1 MTTLL
6 RFLIASCLTLT
17 SLALAAQRNPNIRIG
32 LSLDATEHVISL
44 EGGGTICT
52 RSGKPLIKLRNGE
65 SLRIW
70 LDTKA
75 EITSTDEYRVQVG
88 PPLIKQEADA
98 LIQKFKLQGEAPESV
113 KVHDGDTWRILLGS
127 FTGLDDADTLLQKL
141 SAGGFDELWVTSENK
156 AAGAKK
162 SKGGLYGITARY
174 ERIALPSDGVL
185 LRPNL
190 ETSKIEGKGSYR
202 GKIEIYP
209 NAQNRLSVINTLDME
224 SYLRGVVPKEMSSWA
239 FPSLEALKAQAVA
252 ARTYAYTNLGK
263 RSKSGFDLLDTPLDQ
278 VYGGKDGEQNLTD
291 RAVEETRGLIATI
304 NGRPIQALFMAT
316 GGGAT
321 VDNTHV
327 FGGAFSYL
335 KGVSNYPEKPQTI
348 SYRGI
353 QAPSDDQSW
362 LSWDIARL
370 AAEGILPADQLSGIK
385 MFAECK
391 PNDIRQYLTFLTKRF
406 RLPAPNPPPQE
417 GIQIYIWMARALR
430 FDRVIDGI
438 ERPLD
443 ATYFLQNAKVP
454 SQDRILAVFLSRL
467 GIVSPSQWRAPKI
480 TALDALSVLARM
492 WAELEPMDLREGTLL
507 RDGQVR
513 PKGQGPGPFKLGAP
527 LMVLEEY
534 PGGYLRMV
542 SDVSVQVGD
551 VIKWLNQDGG
561 TRLLVRRLDP
571 DGASYDR
578 YNPTAHW
585 KVEMTETEL
594 ISTLRRRSAV
604 RSLKSIDLKH
614 NENGRVTEMSVKD
627 NAGNSHRFTGMR
639 IRDALGL
646 KDNVFRYITI
656 GESPNRKYIFYGRG
670 WGHGVGMDQ
679 TGAYGMGLEGFSFD
693 QILKHYY
700 RGITIQQIGNQ

>member
-1 MTTLL
+1 MI
-6 RFLIASCLTLT
+6 FINS
-17 SLALAAQRNPNIRIG
+17 ALDAQRNPNIRVG
-32 LSLDATEHVISL
+32 LSFDATEHVVSM

-52 RSGKPLIKLRNGE
+52 RLGKPLIKLRGGE

-70 LDTKA
+70 LDTRG
-75 EITSTDEYRVQVG
+75 EVSSTDEYRVQIG
-88 PPLIKQEADA
+88 PPLLKQEADA
-98 LIQKFKLQGEAPESV
+98 LIQKFKLIGEAPDSV
-113 KVHDGDTWRILLGS
+113 KTHDGDTWRILLGS
-127 FTGLDDADTLLQKL
+127 FAGVDDADTLLQKL
-141 SAGGFDELWVTSENK
+141 SAGGFDELWVTSEKK
-156 AAGAKK
+156 AVNAKK
-162 SKGGLYGITARY
+162 SKGGLYGITERY

-190 ETSKIEGKGSYR
+190 ETSKIETKGSYR

-239 FPSLEALKAQAVA
+239 FPSLEGLKAQAVA
-252 ARTYAYTNLGK
+252 ARTYAYANLGK
-263 RSKSGFDLLDTPLDQ
+263 RSKNGFDLLDTPLDQ

-291 RAVEETRGLIATI
+291 RAVEETRGLIATM

-327 FGGAFSYL
+327 FGDGHSYL
-335 KGVSNYPEKPQTI
+335 RGVSNYPEKPQTI
-348 SYRGI
+348 SFKGI

-362 LSWDIARL
+362 LSLNIARL
-370 AAEGILPADQLSGIK
+370 AAEGLLPADQLSAIR
-385 MFAECK
+385 MFADCK
-391 PNDIRQYLTFLTKRF
+391 PNDLRQYLTFLTKRF
-406 RLPAPNPPPQE
+406 RLPAPAPPPQE
-417 GIQIYIWMARALR
+417 GVQMYIWMARSLR
-430 FDRVIDGI
+430 FDKVIDGI

-443 ATYFLQNAKVP
+443 AAYFLQDVKLP
-454 SQDRILAVFLSRL
+454 SQDRILAGFLTRL
-467 GIVSPSQWRAPKI
+467 GIVSPSQWRAQKV
-480 TALDALSVLARM
+480 TNMNALQILAKF

-513 PKGQGPGPFKLGAP
+513 PKGQGPGQFKTGVP
-527 LMVLEEY
+527 LITLEEY

-542 SDVSVQVGD
+542 SGISVQVGD
-551 VIKWLNQDGG
+551 VIKWLNQDGD

-585 KVEMTETEL
+585 KVEMTESEL
-594 ISTLRRRSAV
+594 ASALRRRSAV
-604 RSLKSIDLKH
+604 RSLKGIELKH
-614 NENGRVTEMSVKD
+614 NENGRVIEMIVKD
-627 NAGNSHRFTGMR
+627 HTGNSHRFTGMR

-656 GESPNRKYIFYGRG
+656 GESPNRKFIFYGRG

-679 TGAYGMGLEGFSFD
+679 TGAYGMALEGFSFD

-700 RGITIQQIGNQ
+700 KGIAIQAIVN

>member
-1 MTTLL
+1 MTTLQ
-6 RFLIASCLTLT
+6 RFLLTSCLIFI
-17 SLALAAQRNPNIRIG
+17 SLALDAQRNPNIRIG
-32 LSLDATEHVISL
+32 LSLDATEHMISM
-44 EGGGTICT
+44 EGGGAVCT
-52 RSGKPLIKLRNGE
+52 RFGKQLLKLRSGE

-70 LDTKA
+70 FDAKGEA
-75 EITSTDEYRVQVG
+75 TSTDEYRIQIG
-88 PPLIKQEADA
+88 PPLLKQEADA
-98 LIQKFKLQGEAPESV
+98 LIQKFKLMGEAPDSV
-113 KVHDGDTWRILLGS
+113 KVPDGDTWRILLGS
-127 FTGLDDADTLLQKL
+127 FVGLDDADTLLQKL
-141 SAGGFDELWVTSENK
+141 IASGFDELWVTSEKKTVNP
-156 AAGAKK
+156 KK

-185 LRPNL
+185 LKPNL
-190 ETSKIEGKGSYR
+190 ETTKIEGKGSYR

-263 RSKSGFDLLDTPLDQ
+263 RSNNGFDLLDTPLDQ

-304 NGRPIQALFMAT
+304 NGKPIQALFMAT

-327 FGGAFSYL
+327 FGAGHSYL
-335 KGVSNYPEKPQTI
+335 RGVSNYPEKPQTI
-348 SYRGI
+348 SYKGI
-353 QAPSDDQSW
+353 PVASDDQSW

-370 AAEGILPADQLSGIK
+370 TAEGLLPADQLSGIK
-385 MFAECK
+385 MSAECK
-391 PNDIRQYLTFLTKRF
+391 PNDSRQYLTSLTKRLG
-406 RLPAPNPPPQE
+406 LPAPGPPPQE
-417 GIQIYIWMARALR
+417 GLQIFIWMARTLR
-430 FDRVIDGI
+430 FDKVIDGI

-443 ATYFLQNAKVP
+443 AAYFLQDIKVP
-454 SQDRILAVFLSRL
+454 SQDRILAGFLTRL
-467 GIVSPSQWRAPKI
+467 GIVSPLKWSKQKV
-480 TALDALSVLARM
+480 TTLDVLQVLAKM
-492 WAELEPMDLREGTLL
+492 WSELEPMDLKEGTLL

-513 PKGQGPGPFKLGAP
+513 PKGQGPGPFKLGSP
-527 LMVLEEY
+527 LMTLEEY

-542 SDVSVQVGD
+542 SNLSVQVGD
-551 VIKWLNQDGG
+551 VVKWLNQDGG
-561 TRLLVRRLDP
+561 SRLLVRRLDP

-578 YNPTAHW
+578 YNTTAHW
-585 KVEMTETEL
+585 KVEMTESEL
-594 ISTLRRRSAV
+594 SNALRYRSAV
-604 RSLKSIDLKH
+604 RGIKSIELKH
-614 NENGRVTEMSVKD
+614 NENGRVIEMIIKD
-627 NAGNSHRFTGMR
+627 HAGNSHRFSGMR
-639 IRDALGL
+639 IRGALGL
-646 KDNVFRYITI
+646 KDNVFRYITV

-700 RGITIQQIGNQ
+700 KGIAIQPIGN